1 MLFFTIT
8 TNPVFVM
15 NSDDDI
21 SCVREGYIN
30 YRCDDNG
37 DNGDDNDNDEEKE
50 IVLNFIE
57 KDGFYAYS
65 EFFSE
70 GDWPDKY
77 YKNGL
82 PNPNNNEAH
91 LPAMYSG
98 IKLKMISGG
107 WCEKLSDLIQTI
119 PDHPFYKKI
128 DIIEQFE
135 SDGHIDMLD

>member
-1 MLFFTIT
+1 
-8 TNPVFVM
+8 M

-30 YRCDDNG
+30 YRCDDN
-37 DNGDDNDNDEEKE
+37 DNDNDEEKE
-50 IVLNFIE
+50 FVLNFIE

-77 YKNGL
+77 YNLDENFDENGL
-82 PNPNNNEAH
+82 PINPNEAH

-98 IKLKMISGG
+98 IKLKMIRGG